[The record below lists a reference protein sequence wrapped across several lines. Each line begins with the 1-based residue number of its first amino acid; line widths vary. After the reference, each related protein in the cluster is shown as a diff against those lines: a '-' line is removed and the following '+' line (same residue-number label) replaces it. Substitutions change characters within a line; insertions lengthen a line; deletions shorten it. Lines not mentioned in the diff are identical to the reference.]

1 MDMST
6 TILVERITEASP
18 ALKARWA
25 GVLYL
30 VAVLMAASGESLLR
44 DRLSIAAGQ
53 LAVAS
58 FVAVTLILYDIFALV
73 NRNLSWFAAAVG
85 LAGLTLE
92 ALRWNPGGVDLAM
105 GFHGI
110 SCLLFGYLVFKSG
123 FLPRILGVSMA
134 IAGLG
139 WLPFLSRPLAS
150 SLSPYNV
157 AVGFLGEASLM
168 LWLLVAGVH
177 LSGWR
182 QPGIHADGRLLRA
195 FRRVEAPWRAPGPGS
210 RLRAH

>member
-1 MDMST
+1 
-6 TILVERITEASP
+6 
-18 ALKARWA
+18 
-25 GVLYL
+25 
-30 VAVLMAASGESLLR
+30 MAASGESFLR
-44 DRLSIAAGQ
+44 DRLSIVAGQ
-53 LAVAS
+53 FAVAS

-73 NRNLSWFAAAVG
+73 NRNLSWFAAAFG

-123 FLPRILGVSMA
+123 FLPRIFSASLA
-134 IAGLG
+134 LAGLA
-139 WLPFLSRPLAS
+139 WLPFLSPSLAN

-168 LWLLVAGVH
+168 FWFLAMGIH
-177 LSGWR
+177 LS
-182 QPGIHADGRLLRA
+182 
-195 FRRVEAPWRAPGPGS
+195 PWKRTDRS
-210 RLRAH
+210 R